1 MKLTAASLALVF
13 SILLLPPHFG
23 ARGEANIAAP
33 HGFDFGISR
42 KEALAR
48 TGELGLEVA
57 SDSKYSKKLRKVV
70 LRASAAGGPAPG
82 PGRSTLLEFYEDRLM
97 SSSLLLS
104 FENGEGF
111 ASEKNRLEADVRGD
125 LGESFKRDRVFSYEV
140 TRWDLPDILVLMS
153 VNSDKKT
160 IKLEYVSK
168 SVLGKKTAADLELKR
183 RNPPGDPAKEMFVDG
198 DYSTRPR
205 R

>member
-1 MKLTAASLALVF
+1 MNLTAAGLALVF
-13 SILLLPPHFG
+13 SILLFPPAFL
-23 ARGEANIAAP
+23 ARGEANVASP

-48 TGELGLEVA
+48 TGTLGLEVA
-57 SDSKYSKKLRKVV
+57 SDSKYSKKLRKVI
-70 LRASAAGGPAPG
+70 LRASSGPASG

-104 FENGEGF
+104 FDDGEGF
-111 ASEKNRLEADVRGD
+111 ASARSRIEAEIRGA

-140 TRWDLPDILVLMS
+140 TRWDIPDTLVLMS
-153 VNSDKKT
+153 VNPDKKT

-168 SVLGKKTAADLELKR
+168 SVLGKKTAADLKIKR
-183 RNPPGDPAKEMFVDG
+183 RNAPGDPAREMFVDG

-205 R
+205 

>member
-13 SILLLPPHFG
+13 SILLLPPCLG

-48 TGELGLEVA
+48 TGTLGLEVV
-57 SDSKYSKKLRKVV
+57 SDGRYSKKLRKVV
-70 LRASAAGGPAPG
+70 LRGSAAGPAPG

-104 FENGEGF
+104 FEDGEGF
-111 ASEKNRLEADVRGD
+111 ASEKNRLEADIRGD

-140 TRWDLPDILVLMS
+140 TRWDLPDVLVLMS
-153 VNSDKKT
+153 VNPDKKT